1 MTDMPSFTTTNG
13 PLPENSGWSLYGG
26 RLFAQ
31 VPARVTAT
39 AADDDIEPIEH
50 HVELE
55 IDVVEGRLAC
65 TELRAARTEGGP
77 PITSDHL
84 RRIPVGSWVELAA
97 EKLNVVQA
105 IEPTPD
111 GESFRA
117 IDFAWPSTEFVDDGP
132 TEEALESISQIFAFC
147 MATGQKPIAV
157 LAREYGLTKQTASRW
172 IATAKRRGI
181 LVEEHR
187 KVDGDAAG

>member
-1 MTDMPSFTTTNG
+1 MPSFTTTNG

-31 VPARVTAT
+31 VPARITAT
-39 AADDDIEPIEH
+39 STDDDIEPLEH

-65 TELRAARTEGGP
+65 TELRAVRTADGP

-105 IEPTPD
+105 IEPSAD

-117 IDFAWPSTEFVDDGP
+117 IDFAWPSTEFVDEGP

-187 KVDGDAAG
+187 KVEGDATG